1 MGRQET
7 TVEPEARAVPAR
19 GAAAVRALE
28 PRPPSLWDRVLDRLT
43 AWDDAVRGRWPFRAL
58 VGPDLHPGSVE
69 GDGSSLLV
77 RPAILGF
84 IAITAIV
91 AGVSQPDSPFVLKQ
105 AGAWFFG
112 IPASPNAAPSK
123 AGLFLGLVA
132 VYGGLVLLMRVWWTM
147 ARTLM
152 QVPGV
157 PVRKV
162 ALVLVVWV
170 VPLLIAPPL
179 FSRDVYSYA
188 AQGAMMSHHIS
199 PYLYGPGTLGTGSPY
214 QQLVDPIWMNAP
226 APYGPLFLQV
236 DGLLA
241 TISMHNVLATVI
253 LLRLLAL
260 VGVVLLAFGVPRLA
274 RTLDRDPAEAFVL
287 AVLNPVTV
295 LHFVGGAH
303 NDALMVGLLVLGIAE
318 ARRGRPVAGIVLCSL
333 AAAIKVPGAIG
344 VLYIGWEWMGS
355 GASRRER
362 IRPLVTAGLISLAI
376 MGAFSLET
384 GLGWGWIGKLATPGT
399 VTSWLAPATGIGI
412 LATHLTSLVGLD
424 LPRHG
429 ILSMTRVT
437 GELAALV
444 IGVWLLLRSDRM
456 GMLRAMGL
464 TCLAVTILGPVV
476 QPWYLSWGLV
486 LLAPVATG
494 RVRSL
499 LLTLSVASAFI
510 GLPGGRQL
518 FHDLLTAN
526 PLAVAG
532 ALLACLFILTVPLTP
547 MKRPGRG
554 SPVSPLPIAEGSGT
568 GVDYANAS

>member
-7 TVEPEARAVPAR
+7 TVGTVSS
-19 GAAAVRALE
+19 LE
-28 PRPPSLWDRVLDRLT
+28 PRPRTMLDRVLNRLT
-43 AWDDAVRGRWPFRAL
+43 AWDDAVRHRWPFRAL
-58 VGPDLHPGSVE
+58 VGPDLTPDSVE

-84 IAITAIV
+84 IAICSIV

-112 IPASPNAAPSK
+112 IPANASQPPSR

-132 VYGGLVLLMRVWWTM
+132 VYGGLLLLMRVWWTM
-147 ARTLM
+147 ARTLT
-152 QVPGV
+152 QLPGV

-162 ALVLVVWV
+162 AIVLVVWV

-188 AQGAMMSHHIS
+188 AQGQMMSHHIS
-199 PYLYGPGTLGTGSPY
+199 PYLYGPGTLGGGSSY

-241 TISMHNVLATVI
+241 TVSFHNVLGTVV

-260 VGVVLLAFGVPRLA
+260 VGVALLAFGIPRLA
-274 RTLDRDPAEAFVL
+274 RTLNRDPSEAFVL
-287 AVLNPVTV
+287 AVLNPVTI
-295 LHFVGGAH
+295 LHFAGGAH
-303 NDALMVGLLVLGIAE
+303 NDSLMVGLLVLGVAT
-318 ARRGRPVAGIVLCSL
+318 ARRGRPVAGIVLCTL
-333 AAAIKVPGAIG
+333 AASIKVPGAIG
-344 VLYIGWEWMGS
+344 VLYIGWEWMGPT
-355 GASRRER
+355 ASWRER
-362 IRPLVTAGLISLAI
+362 IRPVITAALIAVAI
-376 MGAFSLET
+376 MGAFSFET
-384 GLGWGWIGKLATPGT
+384 GLGWGWIGELATPGT
-399 VTSWLAPATGIGI
+399 VTSWLAPATGVGI
-412 LATHLTSLVGLD
+412 LLTHVSSLVGLD

-437 GELAALV
+437 GELAALAL
-444 IGVWLLLRSDRM
+444 GVWLLIRSDRM

-464 TCLAVTILGPVV
+464 TCLAVTVLGPVV

-526 PLAVAG
+526 PLAEAA
-532 ALLACLFILTVPLTP
+532 ALLACLFILTVPLT
-547 MKRPGRG
+547 RLRRDGRRGGGRG
-554 SPVSPLPIAEGSGT
+554 PGVTSLPVGGGSRS
-568 GVDYANAS
+568 VDYANAS